1 MQEAENPHNH
11 VQREVIVKNGAE
23 DDKSIRMYLGPFFA
37 GEQKGMG
44 DLFETGMKRNQKCCI
59 ERTAPHS

>member
-23 DDKSIRMYLGPFFA
+23 DDKKHPDVSWLVAA

-44 DLFETGMKRNQKCCI
+44 DLFETGMKRNQKMLY
-59 ERTAPHS
+59 

>member
-23 DDKSIRMYLGPFFA
+23 DDKKHPGVSWPVA
-37 GEQKGMG
+37 AEEQKGMG
-44 DLFETGMKRNQKCCI
+44 DLSETGMKRNQKMLY
-59 ERTAPHS
+59 

>member
-23 DDKSIRMYLGPFFA
+23 DDKKHPDVSWPVAA
-37 GEQKGMG
+37 GEQKDGRS
-44 DLFETGMKRNQKCCI
+44 F
-59 ERTAPHS
+59 